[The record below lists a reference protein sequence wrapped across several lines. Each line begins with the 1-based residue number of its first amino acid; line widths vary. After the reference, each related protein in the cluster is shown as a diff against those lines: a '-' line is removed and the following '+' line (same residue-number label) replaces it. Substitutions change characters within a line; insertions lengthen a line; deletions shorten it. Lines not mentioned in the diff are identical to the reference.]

1 MIAPGFFDDPLIRY
15 AYSWADWTGP
25 SQGQLDPKKEVEA
38 AMLRVENGFST
49 RQRET
54 AELTGG
60 DWELNHRQ
68 RVKEEKLRREAGF
81 TSTVTG
87 NSQSNEPSEEQTR
100 EESDDDKADKGR

>member
-1 MIAPGFFDDPLIRY
+1 M
-15 AYSWADWTGP
+15 
-25 SQGQLDPKKEVEA
+25 KEVKA

-68 RVKEEKLRREAGF
+68 RIKEEKLREEAGF
-81 TSTVTG
+81 TSTPGDQINEKEDSSVEG
-87 NSQSNEPSEEQTR
+87 NSTE
-100 EESDDDKADKGR
+100 

>member
-1 MIAPGFFDDPLIRY
+1 MTRWLQSTPQGNRY
-15 AYSWADWTGP
+15 AYSWADWTEP
-25 SQGQLDPKKEVEA
+25 SQGQLDPVKEVKA
-38 AMLRVENGFST
+38 AILRVENGFST

-81 TSTVTG
+81 TATPGDEIKESDGGSVEG
-87 NSQSNEPSEEQTR
+87 NSEE
-100 EESDDDKADKGR
+100 

>member
-1 MIAPGFFDDPLIRY
+1 MIRY

-25 SQGQLDPKKEVEA
+25 SQGQLDPVKEVEA
-38 AMLRVENGFST
+38 AVLRVENGFST

-68 RVKEEKLRREAGF
+68 RVKEEALRREAGF
-81 TSTVTG
+81 TATVMPNTQEDSG
-87 NSQSNEPSEEQTR
+87 
-100 EESDDDKADKGR
+100 DDKASMDS

>member
-1 MIAPGFFDDPLIRY
+1 MKAPGFFDDPLIRY
-15 AYSWADWTGP
+15 AYTWADWTGP

-81 TSTVTG
+81 SGSMSNDTRS
-87 NSQSNEPSEEQTR
+87 NSDSDR
-100 EESDDDKADKGR
+100 ERESSDDSANMDS